1 MKDPASTMEPLT
13 NEEDIQGTD
22 TIQDKKK
29 IYVPT
34 CNQQHGLRKLQNR
47 QNHSSDG
54 QGKIDRMD
62 KQLEMSNYL
71 HIL

>member
-22 TIQDKKK
+22 TLQDTKK

-34 CNQQHGLRKLQNR
+34 CN
-47 QNHSSDG
+47 
-54 QGKIDRMD
+54 
-62 KQLEMSNYL
+62 
-71 HIL
+71 